1 MYDPSV
7 AGRWEAFMRADH
19 VVRLVQREM
28 QRMAPEHQCPFIVY
42 ANSQTNKVG
51 EGGAGLVVE
60 ELLRDC
66 VMLTFI
72 TQTTVA

>member
-51 EGGAGLVVE
+51 RGWCGVGG
-60 ELLRDC
+60 
-66 VMLTFI
+66 
-72 TQTTVA
+72 